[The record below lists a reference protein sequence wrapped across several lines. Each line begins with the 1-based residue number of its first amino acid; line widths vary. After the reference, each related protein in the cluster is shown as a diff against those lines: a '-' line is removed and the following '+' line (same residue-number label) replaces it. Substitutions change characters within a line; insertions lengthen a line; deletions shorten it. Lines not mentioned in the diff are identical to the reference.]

1 MCRVL
6 WLKVFGPNVDIEDVL
21 KEADQNGDG
30 EINYEEFCAL
40 MRRKGKLSRVTV
52 TAKLSTMS
60 PPK

>member
-1 MCRVL
+1 M
-6 WLKVFGPNVDIEDVL
+6 DIEDVL

-52 TAKLSTMS
+52 SAKLSTMS

>member
-1 MCRVL
+1 M
-6 WLKVFGPNVDIEDVL
+6 DIEDVL

-40 MRRKGKLSRVTV
+40 MRRKGKLSRGKLSRVTV
-52 TAKLSTMS
+52 SAKLSTRS